1 MRKITLLSAIAA
13 GALMAGCAQTGN
25 TAQMDPACE
34 RLTNEAFM
42 KAVEMGSC
50 DLDVT
55 TAAGGPSKEPFGN
68 GHDHDG
74 SDDDGEGG
82 EGGEG
87 GGETPKD
94 PEGGDP
100 GPSTAPHI

>member
-25 TAQMDPACE
+25 TAQMDPECE
-34 RLTNEAFM
+34 RLTNEAFL

-55 TAAGGPSKEPFGN
+55 TAAGGPSKNSFGN
-68 GHDHDG
+68 DHDHDG
-74 SDDDGEGG
+74 SNDGGDGG

-87 GGETPKD
+87 GRETPD
-94 PEGGDP
+94 PEGGNP